1 MARKPRLP
9 DHIRDNARR
18 LRINQTDAEQYL
30 WYLLR
35 NRAFGGHKFR
45 RQHPVPPYVID
56 FYCHTQR
63 LAIELDGGQHAE
75 QMERDMGRDAFLRQ
89 QGIHTLRI
97 WNHQLFGETED
108 ALELIWQTLH
118 P

>member
-18 LRINQTDAEQYL
+18 LRTGQTDAEQYL
-30 WYLLR
+30 WQLLR

-45 RQHPVPPYVID
+45 RQHPIPPYVLD
-56 FYCHTQR
+56 FYCHERR

-75 QMERDMGRDAFLRQ
+75 QANRDARRDAFIQ
-89 QGIHTLRI
+89 GKGIHTLLI
-97 WNHQLFGETED
+97 WNHHLFTETEPV
-108 ALELIWQTLH
+108 LELIWQSLH

>member
-9 DHIRDNARR
+9 NHIRDNARH
-18 LRINQTDAEQYL
+18 LRTTQTDAEQFL

-35 NRAFGGHKFR
+35 NRAFGGFKFR
-45 RQHPVPPYVID
+45 RQHPVPPYVLD
-56 FYCHTQR
+56 FYCHERQV
-63 LAIELDGGQHAE
+63 AIELDGGQHAE
-75 QMERDMGRDAFLRQ
+75 QATGDHARDAFIAQ
-89 QGIHTLRI
+89 QGIRTLRI
-97 WNHQLFGETED
+97 WNHQLFTETEP

>member
-18 LRINQTDAEQYL
+18 LRTSQTDTEQYL
-30 WYLLR
+30 WHLLR

-45 RQHPVPPYVID
+45 RQHPVPPYVLD
-56 FYCHTQR
+56 FYCHDKR

-75 QMERDMGRDAFLRQ
+75 QTDRDAARDAFLGE

-97 WNHQLFGETED
+97 WNHDLFNETEPV
-108 ALELIWQTLH
+108 LELIWQTLH